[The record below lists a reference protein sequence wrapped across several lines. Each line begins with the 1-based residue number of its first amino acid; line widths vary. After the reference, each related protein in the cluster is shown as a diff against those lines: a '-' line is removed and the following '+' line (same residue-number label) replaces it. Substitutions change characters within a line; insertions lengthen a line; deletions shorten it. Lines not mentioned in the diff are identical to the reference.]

1 MLIRAALIALL
12 LSVPSNAFGGAAE
25 DANAVIDRW
34 ATVFSTNDAEAVV
47 SLYSTD
53 AVLLGTVSPTIAR
66 GRTRFEPISRD

>member
-12 LSVPSNAFGGAAE
+12 LSVPSKAFGGAAG

-34 ATVFSTNDAEAVV
+34 ATVFSANDAEAVV

-53 AVLLGTVSPTIAR
+53 AAFSST
-66 GRTRFEPISRD
+66 